1 MYSTGTETFPA
12 FFEWWKI
19 IELLNDTP
27 SFERYAATEL
37 FWIQYVQQVTCE
49 RSGCERIAYLSMFIL
64 SPYTLYSIL
73 RHLKDAATGIQIPSS
88 NELSGI
94 FWMMEDHWTFR

>member
-1 MYSTGTETFPA
+1 MILHHS
-12 FFEWWKI
+12 K
-19 IELLNDTP
+19 D
-27 SFERYAATEL
+27 AATEL
-37 FWIQYVQQVTCE
+37 FWIRYVQQVTCE
-49 RSGCERIAYLSMFIL
+49 WSGCERIAYLSMFIL

-94 FWMMEDHWTFR
+94 FGMMEDH